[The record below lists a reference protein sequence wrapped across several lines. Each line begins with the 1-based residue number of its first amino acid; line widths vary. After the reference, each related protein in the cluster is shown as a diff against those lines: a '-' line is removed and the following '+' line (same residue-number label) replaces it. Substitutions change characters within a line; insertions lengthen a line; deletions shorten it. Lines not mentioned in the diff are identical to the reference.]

1 MPLYVLYGS
10 KRAMESKNFFDDVY
24 DVVRQIPEGRATSY
38 GAIATFLGTKL
49 TARMVGWAMNA
60 CHGMPDV
67 PAHRV
72 VNRDGML
79 TGKHFF
85 GTPTAMQEL
94 LELEGVKVKNDKIVD
109 FKKVFWNPSDE
120 LL

>member
-1 MPLYVLYGS
+1 MP
-10 KRAMESKNFFDDVY
+10 KNNFFDDVY
-24 DVVRQIPEGRATSY
+24 DVVRQIPTGRVTSY
-38 GAIATFLGTKL
+38 GTIAQFLGSKSS
-49 TARMVGWAMNA
+49 ARMVGWAMNA
-60 CHGMPDV
+60 AHGLADV

-72 VNRDGML
+72 VNRSGLL

-94 LELEGVKVKNDKIVD
+94 LEADGLTIESDKIKD
-109 FKKVFWNPSDE
+109 FKIRFWDPTVE